1 MARAQSRIHVAV
13 AVIQNEAGAVL
24 ISRRPDHTHQGGL
37 WEFPGGK
44 VETSEPV
51 EQALAREIH
60 EELGLDVRKA
70 RPLIRVHH
78 DYPDKKVLLDVWR
91 ITEYSGSPVGRE
103 HQAIQWVAAEELKAC
118 AFPVANYPIITAV
131 QLPSHLLITPEPGSS
146 SDFSGLLELA
156 FMQGIRL
163 VLLRAKQ
170 LDRTRLVD
178 LATDVCELAE
188 RCGARVLL
196 NADPGVVRRTGAHGI
211 HLSSS
216 QLMQVDQR
224 PLEPD
229 CLVSASCHT
238 AAQIDKANRIGVDF
252 ALASPVLP
260 TLSHPGVTPIG
271 WIGFRTLA
279 DCARMP
285 LFALGGMQPDLLDCA
300 WSHGAQGIAA
310 IRGLWPAAV
319 A

>member
-1 MARAQSRIHVAV
+1 MTETQSRIRVAV

-44 VETSEPV
+44 VEADEPV

-70 RPLIRVHH
+70 RPLIRIHH
-78 DYPDKKVLLDVWR
+78 DYSDKKVLLDVWR

-103 HQAIQWVAAEELKAC
+103 HQVIEWVAGEALKAC

-131 QLPSHLLITPEPGSS
+131 QLPSRLLITPEPHSIC
-146 SDFSGLLELA
+146 DFLGQLEQA
-156 FMQGIRL
+156 FMHGIRL
-163 VLLRAKQ
+163 VLLRAKR
-170 LDRTRLVD
+170 LDGSRLQN
-178 LATDVCELAE
+178 LATEVCKLAE
-188 RCGARVLL
+188 DYGARVLL
-196 NADPGVVRRTGAHGI
+196 SADAGLVRRAGAHGI
-211 HLSSS
+211 HLSST

-224 PLEPD
+224 PLEPSY
-229 CLVSASCHT
+229 LVSASCHR
-238 AAQIDKANRIGVDF
+238 AAEIDKANRIGVDF

-260 TLSHPGVTPIG
+260 TQSHPGVTPIG
-271 WIGFRTLA
+271 WMGFRTLA
-279 DCARMP
+279 DCAQIP
-285 LFALGGMQPDLLDCA
+285 LFALGGMQPDMLDCA

-310 IRGLWPAAV
+310 IRGLWPV
-319 A
+319 TVV